1 MSMQNNDKTL
11 MERVS
16 MVSRAAIL
24 TRHAM
29 TDLCADYLRVVAVLH
44 SSELSDE
51 QRETIEDISQW
62 FEDTSDEVKYAINH
76 LDSFFESGK

>member
-1 MSMQNNDKTL
+1 MQKNDKTL
-11 MERVS
+11 IERVS

-44 SSELSDE
+44 SSELSEE
-51 QRETIEDISQW
+51 QRRIIYEVADYMDMAAKCVEREIS
-62 FEDTSDEVKYAINH
+62 K
-76 LDSFFESGK
+76 LDVFFKE